1 MELRKWGGDGLKLRR
16 TVADKELVRYRSRS
30 GQLMPSYSEPPTP
43 IHEVDYLCTQLETS
57 SCDDINN
64 MKSYGKS
71 RVLASARY
79 NCLKRKREEIARFLK
94 EHADE
99 DLENYIGNLRGF
111 ARSDGGLVLDQYRAK
126 IWPILARRL
135 VTADE
140 DDDGD
145 YDTLSYT
152 SDSTS
157 SVISSSTQDT
167 LETED
172 EDELRTHREWH
183 QVELDVQ
190 RTLARFPP
198 NISDDRRSTLQSQL
212 TPLIIRVLRT
222 NPRFNYYQ
230 GFHDV
235 CLTVLLV
242 CGSENAFDVCKN
254 LARHGPFRSYLLKSL
269 EQSVLR
275 ELDLM
280 YVILSRADPQLER
293 VMRDVHLGTMF
304 ALSWPLTWFS
314 HVLEQYQ
321 QIVRFFDVFLA
332 SPPLTPIYVS
342 AAVVLKRKSAILTCE
357 REMPIIH
364 QLLSVMPHE
373 LHSDAI
379 LSDSLYLASLMPP
392 FALKTEFA
400 RIYREQVKNR
410 NPIHRWAP
418 VSRYAITMVAAAGV
432 AGAAYYFNLGERF
445 TLAM

>member
-1 MELRKWGGDGLKLRR
+1 
-16 TVADKELVRYRSRS
+16 
-30 GQLMPSYSEPPTP
+30 MPSYSEPPTP
-43 IHEVDYLCTQLETS
+43 IHETDFLCTQLETS
-57 SCDDINN
+57 SCDDISYL
-64 MKSYGKS
+64 KSYGKS

-99 DLENYIGNLRGF
+99 DLEDYIGNLRSF
-111 ARSDGGLVLDQYRAK
+111 ARSNGGLVLDQYRAK

-135 VTADE
+135 VTSDE
-140 DDDGD
+140 DDDAD
-145 YDTLSYT
+145 FDTLSYT

-157 SVISSSTQDT
+157 SVMSSSTQDT
-167 LETED
+167 LETE
-172 EDELRTHREWH
+172 EETEETLRSHREWH

-198 NISDDRRSTLQSQL
+198 NISDERRSTLQDQL
-212 TPLIIRVLRT
+212 TPLIIRVLRS
-222 NPRFNYYQ
+222 NPRFHYYQ

-242 CGSENAFDVCKN
+242 CGNESAYEVCRN
-254 LARHGPFRSYLLKSL
+254 LARHGPFRAYLLKTL

-275 ELDLM
+275 ELELL
-280 YVILSRADPQLER
+280 YVILSRVDPQLER

-314 HVLEQYQ
+314 HSLEQYQ

-332 SPPLTPIYVS
+332 SPPLTSIYVC
-342 AAVVLKRKSAILTCE
+342 ATVVLKRKSAILACD
-357 REMPIIH
+357 REMPVIH
-364 QLLSVMPHE
+364 QLLSTMPHE

-392 FALKTEFA
+392 FALKTEFS
-400 RIYREQVKNR
+400 RLYREQVKNR
-410 NPIHRWAP
+410 NPIHRWGP
-418 VSRYAITMVAAAGV
+418 ISRYAITMVAAAGV
-432 AGAAYYFNLGERF
+432 AGAAYYFNLGEKLTF
-445 TLAM
+445 SL